1 MQYYVTI
8 QYSMQVTQWC
18 VCVCVCDIKT
28 TINKLGTEEAAYLHR
43 CRLRRLYAIN
53 QAMLI
58 IGDICLN
65 VCMKVRTVEHTDT
78 GYGVL
83 CIKHEKTHVC
93 KIV

>member
-8 QYSMQVTQWC
+8 QYSLQVTQW
-18 VCVCVCDIKT
+18 CVCDIKT

-53 QAMLI
+53 RAMLI
-58 IGDICLN
+58 SGDIMSQC
-65 VCMKVRTVEHTDT
+65 VYESPYSRTHCDT
-78 GYGVL
+78 GYSML